1 MVIAPIGHWLAV
13 LSRGYRSSALA
24 ENGIDR

>member
-1 MVIAPIGHWLAV
+1 MVIAPVGRWLAV